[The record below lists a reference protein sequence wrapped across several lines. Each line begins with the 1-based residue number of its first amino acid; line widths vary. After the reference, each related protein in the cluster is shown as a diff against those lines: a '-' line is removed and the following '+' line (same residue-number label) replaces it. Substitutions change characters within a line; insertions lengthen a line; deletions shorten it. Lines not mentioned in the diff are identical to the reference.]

1 MQLQVLSPLPSR
13 SAPPKAGGVGLRVL
27 HGLLPPLF
35 LPLRSFREILISD
48 MMREFR
54 GGNGGDRGR
63 AWTKRQDRLVG
74 DYLGPRDAPVDTLG
88 GPGPQVCLPLLSTG
102 GVLEI
107 SCNRSP
113 SLALVGHLAGKTSF
127 GILSVLLEEKWSANA
142 NNRAVK

>member
-1 MQLQVLSPLPSR
+1 M
-13 SAPPKAGGVGLRVL
+13 GLRGL

-35 LPLRSFREILISD
+35 PPLRSFREILISD

-88 GPGPQVCLPLLSTG
+88 GPGPASAKYRRRFGNLLQ
-102 GVLEI
+102 
-107 SCNRSP
+107 
-113 SLALVGHLAGKTSF
+113 
-127 GILSVLLEEKWSANA
+127 
-142 NNRAVK
+142 